1 MAGVEDDDVRCT
13 DPAAPKGGPPGG
25 DVRADAD
32 CERVLLVQAD
42 TPARRVLVEILRGG
56 GYVLRV
62 EADGVRAVGALRS
75 EGADLL
81 LSALALPGDAG
92 QALLAHVRAAAPW
105 VPVVVLARPGTAEG
119 AVMALRGGAVD
130 YLAEPFDASELLA
143 AVRGALAQSRR
154 AGTGPGGRRGE
165 GSYLDGLIGRSQPM
179 LALYDQ
185 IGRVA
190 ASTAP
195 VLITGAT
202 GSGKEVVA
210 AAVHRA
216 SGRGAF
222 VDLNCAAIPPQL
234 MESELFGHEKGA
246 FTGAVREKR
255 GLFER
260 ADGGTLLLDEVAEL
274 RLELQ
279 AKLLRVLQ
287 SGELRRVGAVEN
299 RRVDVRILAATHRD
313 LRAEVRAGAFR
324 SDLFFRIHVL
334 HLHVPALRERRTD
347 IPLLAE
353 HFLARIT
360 AREGWGEKRI
370 TPAALAALV
379 EYSWPGNVRELLNVI
394 ERAAILSTGAWIEPG
409 DLPDEVVGGGRLAAA
424 TRTPSERRLT
434 LAEFEREY
442 VLEVLRLSGGNRT
455 LAAEWLGLPR
465 RTLYRR
471 LHQYGLLPVP

>member
-1 MAGVEDDDVRCT
+1 
-13 DPAAPKGGPPGG
+13 
-25 DVRADAD
+25 VRAGSD
-32 CERVLLVQAD
+32 CERILLVQAD
-42 TPARRVLVEILRGG
+42 TPTRRVLVEILSGG
-56 GYVLRV
+56 GYTLRV
-62 EADGVRAVGALRS
+62 EADAIRAVEALRG

-92 QALLAHVRAAAPW
+92 QALLVHARAVAPR

-143 AVRGALAQSRR
+143 AVRGALVPARSAGSR
-154 AGTGPGGRRGE
+154 PGARRSD

-179 LALYDQ
+179 LELYDQ

-195 VLITGAT
+195 VLITGET

-216 SGRGAF
+216 SGRGPF
-222 VDLNCAAIPPQL
+222 VDINCAAISPKL

-260 ADGGTLLLDEVAEL
+260 ADSGTLFLDEVAEL

-287 SGELRRVGAVEN
+287 SGELRRVGAVES

-324 SDLFFRIHVL
+324 SDLFFRINVL
-334 HLHVPALRERRTD
+334 HLHLPALRERRTD

-353 HFLARIT
+353 HFLARIA
-360 AREGWGEKRI
+360 AREGWGEKRLA
-370 TPAALAALV
+370 PAALAVLI
-379 EYSWPGNVRELLNVI
+379 EYSWPGNVRELFNVI
-394 ERAAILSTGAWIEPG
+394 ERTAILSTGAWIEPG
-409 DLPDEVVGGGRLAAA
+409 DLPDEVLGARQLTAA
-424 TRTPSERRLT
+424 TRTASDRRLT
-434 LAEFEREY
+434 LAELEHEY
-442 VLEVLRLSGGNRT
+442 VLEVLHLSGGNRT

-471 LHQYGLLPVP
+471 LHQYGLIPSP

>member
-1 MAGVEDDDVRCT
+1 M
-13 DPAAPKGGPPGG
+13 
-25 DVRADAD
+25 
-32 CERVLLVQAD
+32 LVQAE
-42 TPARRVLVEILRGG
+42 TPARRVLAEILRGG
-56 GYVLRV
+56 GYTLHV
-62 EADGVRAVGALRS
+62 EADAVDAVRALRS

-81 LSALALPGDAG
+81 LSALALPGDSG
-92 QALLAHVRAAAPW
+92 QTLLAQARAAAPW
-105 VPVVVLARPGTAEG
+105 VPVVVLARSGTAEG

-130 YLAEPFDASELLA
+130 YLAEPFSAAELIA
-143 AVRGALAQSRR
+143 VVRGALARSRR
-154 AGTGPGGRRGE
+154 AGLGPGARRGE

-179 LALYDQ
+179 LELYGQ
-185 IGRVA
+185 IARVA

-210 AAVHRA
+210 AVVHRA

-222 VDLNCAAIPPQL
+222 VDINCAAIPPQL

-246 FTGAVREKR
+246 FTGAIREKR

-260 ADGGTLLLDEVAEL
+260 ADGGTLFLDEVAEL

-299 RRVDVRILAATHRD
+299 RRVDVRIIAATNRD
-313 LRAEVRAGAFR
+313 LRVEVRAGAFR

-347 IPLLAE
+347 IPLLTE

-370 TPAALAALV
+370 TPAALAALI